1 MSAGHRSTL
10 RRLSALAGAKG
21 VNALVA
27 ILRGKLTAVVLGP
40 AGMGI
45 GALLWSTASTIQQAS
60 GMGVNLSG
68 VKEVA
73 SADGYDPTATLRR
86 LALATSLIAALATLL
101 LAPWLSE
108 LTFGSGEWCEGFRW
122 LSAGVFFTS
131 LAAGE
136 FTLLQGR
143 RMMQRL
149 ARASAAGAVAG
160 LLPAVPLYIYMGT
173 AGIVP
178 SLIIAAAAQWAS
190 LRIAAGRTPDGSQH
204 DRRLAW
210 SMLRAGAV
218 MMSSQLAAASVAW
231 LLIVGVRYFG
241 SVDTA
246 GYYQAANGTVLRA
259 TEVVFA
265 AMSLDFFPAIA
276 AVAASNM
283 RLRVAISRQ
292 TELAALI
299 AAPMCML
306 LMLLAPLAV
315 EVLLDRSFLAA
326 VPLLRWLAF
335 GAMLKA
341 LAYPPGYVAFVK
353 NNPRVFMLMETVG
366 ANLIELLLPLGAYI
380 AAALTRPAAF
390 TPLEALGAG
399 YCAAQLLT
407 LVMYNI
413 VNRRLYGITPGR
425 RALRYTMVATV
436 AAAVLMCLLNSFKLF
451 TEC

>member
-1 MSAGHRSTL
+1 MSAGQRSTL
-10 RRLSALAGAKG
+10 RRLGALTGAKG
-21 VNALVA
+21 VNTLVA

-45 GALLWSTASTIQQAS
+45 GALLWSTASTIQHAS

-73 SADGYDPTATLRR
+73 AAEGNDPTATLRR
-86 LALATSLIAALATLL
+86 LTSATSFLAAMATLL
-101 LAPWLSE
+101 LAPWLSL
-108 LTFGSGEWCEGFRW
+108 LTFGSGEWCDGFRW

-136 FTLLQGR
+136 SALLQGR

-178 SLIIAAAAQWAS
+178 SLIIAAAAQWLS
-190 LRIAAGRTPDGSQH
+190 LRIAAGRTPDVSRP
-204 DRRLAW
+204 DKRLAW
-210 SMLRAGAV
+210 RMLRAGAV
-218 MMSSQLAAASVAW
+218 MMSSQLTAAFSAW
-231 LLIVGVRYFG
+231 LLIVGVRYSG

-265 AMSLDFFPAIA
+265 AMSLDFFPTLA
-276 AVAASNM
+276 AVSASNM

-299 AAPMCML
+299 AAPICML
-306 LMLLAPLAV
+306 LMLLAPVAV
-315 EVLLDRSFLAA
+315 EVLLDPTFLAT

-335 GAMLKA
+335 GALLKA

-353 NNPRVFMLMETVG
+353 NNPRVFLLMETVG
-366 ANLIELLLPLGAYI
+366 ANLIELLFPLGAYMT
-380 AAALTRPAAF
+380 ATLTCPAAF

-407 LVMYNI
+407 LVMYNT

-425 RALRYTMVATV
+425 RAMRNTVVATA
-436 AAAVLMCLLNSFKLF
+436 AAAVLMFLLKTS
-451 TEC
+451 EI